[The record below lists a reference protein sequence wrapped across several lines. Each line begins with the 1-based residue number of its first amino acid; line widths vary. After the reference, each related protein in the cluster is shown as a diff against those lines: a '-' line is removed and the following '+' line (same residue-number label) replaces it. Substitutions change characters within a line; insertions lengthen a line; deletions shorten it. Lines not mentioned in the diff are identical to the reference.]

1 MKESDILNN
10 EEMVDILISTPGRLV
25 ELIKDH
31 PSIDLHNL
39 QYLVVDEADKLL
51 LQSFDNWIH
60 VVRSF
65 LFLSFSYT
73 VIWTKRPIPS
83 SRTQIRAIS
92 SRVPATTRPF
102 PVSRF
107 RIPAGLARFFCRR
120 R

>member
-31 PSIDLHNL
+31 PSVDLHSL

-60 VVRSF
+60 VVRPFSSF
-65 LFLSFSYT
+65 SFSYT
-73 VIWTKRPIPS
+73 VTWTKRPIPS

-92 SRVPATTRPF
+92 SRVHAIIR
-102 PVSRF
+102 RF
-107 RIPAGLARFFCRR
+107 LAIPSRIPAGLERSFCPPH
-120 R
+120 